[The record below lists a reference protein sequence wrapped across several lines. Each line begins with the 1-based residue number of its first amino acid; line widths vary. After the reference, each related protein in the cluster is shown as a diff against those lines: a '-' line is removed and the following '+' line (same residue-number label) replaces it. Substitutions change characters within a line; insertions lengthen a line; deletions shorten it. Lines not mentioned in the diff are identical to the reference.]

1 MMDENHESW
10 VKDADSKQLI
20 TNEQL
25 HDFRDTFKLFDKD
38 GDGRLSKRDLSDVMK
53 RLGQA
58 MTEEQLDVSRPGCLE
73 SLNKTILHFCAEGAQ
88 TICANCSYGAQ
99 HRGM

>member
-58 MTEEQLDVSRPGCLE
+58 MTEEQLD
-73 SLNKTILHFCAEGAQ
+73 
-88 TICANCSYGAQ
+88 
-99 HRGM
+99 